1 MINHQR
7 YVSLFLITV
16 LFVSLLSF
24 STPQNDEVLEEI
36 DLPKYAS
43 SAGDSP
49 HGGER
54 VKFFSFPDTPGYAHV
69 YNNDG
74 TVRLKIEIDNLTIG
88 EEYTI
93 EWIQERYG
101 VLIEPGST
109 TFTAAD
115 EGGGYTYGET
125 NNVTIEF
132 TAPTLIE
139 VFSINVSL
147 VDENSTELHWKNK
160 EMRTKYHWDWVASE
174 RPEWTERVEVEGSWG
189 DDISIDYTFTDLNPE
204 QEYNMSWTIWTHPMP
219 TDTFEQEMVID
230 GGFTIINPNSDGNY
244 DAVVSFQMLEEW
256 SVEDVCIEYE
266 IAIDGVDGLLL
277 DGTPWGQTL
286 RKCVNLE
293 PAGVGGL
300 PSVSGFVT
308 IISVLCAAIIFTP
321 KRHSSDL
328 NEHDES

>member
-1 MINHQR
+1 
-7 YVSLFLITV
+7 
-16 LFVSLLSF
+16 
-24 STPQNDEVLEEI
+24 
-36 DLPKYAS
+36 
-43 SAGDSP
+43 
-49 HGGER
+49 
-54 VKFFSFPDTPGYAHV
+54 
-69 YNNDG
+69 
-74 TVRLKIEIDNLTIG
+74 
-88 EEYTI
+88 
-93 EWIQERYG
+93 
-101 VLIEPGST
+101 
-109 TFTAAD
+109 
-115 EGGGYTYGET
+115 
-125 NNVTIEF
+125 
-132 TAPTLIE
+132 
-139 VFSINVSL
+139 
-147 VDENSTELHWKNK
+147 
-160 EMRTKYHWDWVASE
+160 MRTKYHWDWVASE

-256 SVEDVCIEYE
+256 NVEDVCIEYE

-308 IISVLCAAIIFTP
+308 IISASPRCSSRRLKASKGSTSCLAGKISDFQVHSICVCLCN
-321 KRHSSDL
+321 SSTNFPLPAHGSQKNWKSDR
-328 NEHDES
+328 